1 MWPTV
6 RSSTTLQLASLAV
19 IGALTGASV
28 VARQQSTVFRAGTQ
42 TVPVFTTVLGPDG
55 RLVTDLTKDDF
66 EVYDDGRAQP
76 ITVFANE
83 VQPISIV
90 VMLDTSGSMTGNL
103 RLLKDASVQLFTHLL
118 PADKARV
125 GNFGNRITVSPRFTN
140 DQDELIRWLWTDLE
154 AGGPTPLWGAVNV
167 GMTALE
173 HIDGRRVVL
182 VFTDGYDA
190 SSREFVTL
198 RDVVARAQSEEF
210 MIYGIGLWSRSGRW
224 PAMGG
229 GRRGPQ
235 GGITQTMPPD
245 PGLKALAEET
255 GGGYFELLDTEN
267 LGPTFARVAE
277 ELHRQYLLG
286 FSASRLDGKLHKLE
300 VRVRQASMTAR
311 ARKSYVAPGGD
322 KRPS

>member
-6 RSSTTLQLASLAV
+6 RSSVTIRFTGLASA
-19 IGALTGASV
+19 GALAIALV
-28 VARQQSTVFRAGTQ
+28 AARQQSTVFRAGTQ
-42 TVPVFTTVLGPDG
+42 TVPVFTTVVGPDG

-66 EVYDDGRAQP
+66 EVYDDGRPQP

-83 VQPISIV
+83 IQPISIV
-90 VMLDTSGSMTGNL
+90 VMLDTSGSMTGNV

-125 GNFGNRITVSPRFTN
+125 GNFGDRITVNPKFTN
-140 DQDELIRWLWTDLE
+140 DENELIRWLWTDLV

-173 HIDGRRVVL
+173 HVDGRRVVL

-198 RDVVARAQSEEF
+198 HDVIARAQSEEF
-210 MIYGIGLWSRSGRW
+210 MVYGIGLWSRGG
-224 PAMGG
+224 PGG
-229 GRRGPQ
+229 GRRGPR
-235 GGITQTMPPD
+235 GPMMHTVPPD
-245 PGLKALAEET
+245 PGLKELADET
-255 GGGYFELLDTEN
+255 GGGYFELLDAEN

-277 ELHRQYLLG
+277 ELHRQYLIA
-286 FSASRLDGKLHKLE
+286 FSAPRLDGKLHKLE
-300 VRVRQASMTAR
+300 VRVRQPLMTAR
-311 ARKSYVAPGGD
+311 ARKSYVAKNTEKSPT
-322 KRPS
+322 

>member
-1 MWPTV
+1 MRPLL
-6 RSSTTLQLASLAV
+6 RLARLTLVPVA
-19 IGALTGASV
+19 
-28 VARQQSTVFRAGTQ
+28 ARQQPTVFRAGTQ

-55 RLVTDLTKDDF
+55 RLVTDLIKDDF
-66 EVYDDGRAQP
+66 EVYDDGRPQP

-83 VQPISIV
+83 NQPISIV

-103 RLLKDASVQLFTHLL
+103 GLLKDASVQLFTHLCL
-118 PADKARV
+118 PTRRASATSATELRSVLDSPTIRTSSFA
-125 GNFGNRITVSPRFTN
+125 GCGRIS
-140 DQDELIRWLWTDLE
+140 Q

-173 HIDGRRVVL
+173 HVDGRRVVL

-198 RDVVARAQSEEF
+198 RDVMSRAQSDGF
-210 MIYGIGLWSRSGRW
+210 MIYGVGLWSRSGHWSR
-224 PAMGG
+224 PGSMM
-229 GRRGPQ
+229 
-235 GGITQTMPPD
+235 QTMPPD
-245 PGLKALAEET
+245 PGLRSLADET

-286 FSASRLDGKLHKLE
+286 FSAPRLDGKVHKLD
-300 VRVRQASMTAR
+300 VHVRQASMTAR
-311 ARKSYVAPGGD
+311 ARKSYVAQSGE